1 MSENAEYI
9 GTELTAHKRINFEA
23 CPKYDRHELSEEQII
38 EIAKKAV
45 QLAKEESDMEVGRL
59 TKKGLRY
66 VAGTL
71 LIGLYVWAVQQGL
84 IEVKK

>member
-1 MSENAEYI
+1 MAVTSEIPVKCTERRKVDFTACPHYEKH
-9 GTELTAHKRINFEA
+9 ELTEEA
-23 CPKYDRHELSEEQII
+23 IL

-59 TKKGLRY
+59 TKKGLKY
-66 VAGTL
+66 IAGTL
-71 LIGLYVWAVQQGL
+71 LLGLYVWATQQGL